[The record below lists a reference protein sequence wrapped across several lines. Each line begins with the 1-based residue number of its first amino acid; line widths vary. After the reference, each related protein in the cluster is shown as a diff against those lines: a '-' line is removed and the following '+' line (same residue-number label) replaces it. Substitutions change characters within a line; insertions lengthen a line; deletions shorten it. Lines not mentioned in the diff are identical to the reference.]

1 LVTVQNH
8 PNPFSSVT
16 TIRYRLPTDAQVSL
30 SVYNLLGQRIAQLVN
45 GRMTAGEHAVTFE
58 ASDRAAGIYL
68 YILKTTNGDG
78 TPVELRRKM
87 VIAK

>member
-1 LVTVQNH
+1 
-8 PNPFSSVT
+8 
-16 TIRYRLPTDAQVSL
+16 
-30 SVYNLLGQRIAQLVN
+30 
-45 GRMTAGEHAVTFE
+45 MTAGEHAVTFE